1 MNKRYLTLIGL
12 VASFVIGF
20 YINRVAG
27 KTSPNEKMVI
37 IYKEKQNHM
46 KLGAFSISLSVKDL
60 NISKQF
66 SEKLGFTVLGGSPEK
81 KYLIMKNDNALIGL
95 FQGMFQGNILT
106 FNPGWDETAHNLD
119 NYEDIRKIQN
129 QLKLSG
135 ITLLTEADE
144 KTKGPASIML
154 KDPDGNMILVDQ
166 HR

>member
-12 VASFVIGF
+12 VASFAIGF

-27 KTSPNEKMVI
+27 KTSPNEKMVT

-60 NISKQF
+60 NISKDF
-66 SEKLGFTVLGGSPEK
+66 YEKLGFTVLGGSPEK

-106 FNPGWDETAHNLD
+106 FNPGWDETANNLE
-119 NYEDIRKIQN
+119 NFEDIREIQN
-129 QLKLSG
+129 QLKISG
-135 ITLLTEADE
+135 IALLTEADE

-154 KDPDGNMILVDQ
+154 KDPDGNMILLDQ

>member
-37 IYKEKQNHM
+37 IYKEKHNHM

-60 NISKQF
+60 NISKEF
-66 SEKLGFTVLGGSPEK
+66 YEKLGFTVWGGSPEK

-95 FQGMFQGNILT
+95 YQGMFQGNILT

-119 NYEDIRKIQN
+119 NFEDIRKIQN
-129 QLKLSG
+129 QLKHSG